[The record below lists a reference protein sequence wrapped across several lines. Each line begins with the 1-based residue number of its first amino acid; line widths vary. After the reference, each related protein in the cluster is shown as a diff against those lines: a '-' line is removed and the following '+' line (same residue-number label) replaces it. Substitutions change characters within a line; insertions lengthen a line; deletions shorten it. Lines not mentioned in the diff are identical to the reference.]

1 MELKE
6 MMYVRFKDKN
16 GNTYIRLIT
25 KLANEYPQKLYGI
38 EIDKKVHYQN
48 YLSQKNILKASFDIL
63 DLIEKG
69 DLLDIEYFS
78 PRYEE
83 RVTNLFEVTYLD
95 RHNMVFENSMYYFTL
110 KDKEFLKSGKA
121 LKPVIKRIITKEQ
134 LDSVAYRI

>member
-63 DLIEKG
+63 DLIEEG
-69 DLLDIEYFS
+69 DLIEIEYFS
-78 PRYEE
+78 PRYKG
-83 RVTNLFEVTYLD
+83 RVTRLFEVAYLD
-95 RHNMVFENSMYYFTL
+95 EKYITLENSRCDFMLTNKKFSKGDEEL
-110 KDKEFLKSGKA
+110 E
-121 LKPVIKRIITKEQ
+121 PMIKRIITKEQ